1 MGYTTYFKG
10 EIVID
15 NRVDKNTK
23 AFLDGLCSTRRMR
36 RNPEILAK
44 ILGIDYL
51 ECLQKYGEDA
61 KHYFEDSGNLGQS
74 NTEDVINYN
83 HPPANQ
89 PGLWCNWC
97 LGEDERSIVWNG
109 GEKFYSYVEWMKYI
123 VDELVDRGY
132 NLTGDIN
139 WEGEDECDT
148 GTIMVRNNIVDFTI
162 N

>member
-1 MGYTTYFKG
+1 MGYTTFFKG
-10 EIVID
+10 KIVID
-15 NRVDKNTK
+15 NCVDKNTK
-23 AFLDGLCSTRRMR
+23 AFLDGLCSTRRMK

-44 ILGIDYL
+44 RLGISYE

-61 KHYFEDSGNLGQS
+61 KHYFEDSGNLGQN
-74 NTEDVINYN
+74 NTEDVMNYN
-83 HPPANQ
+83 FPPSNQ

-97 LGEDERSIVWNG
+97 LGEDERSIVWSS

-139 WEGEDECDT
+139 WTGEDECDT
-148 GTIMVRNNIVDFTI
+148 GTIIVRNNKVDFII